1 MSSRLAAA
9 AVLHAKNATWRGRR
23 FFAALRRH
31 GGLAA
36 ARWRPRRHAARPGG
50 GAGALLLRS
59 GSCADQAAGC
69 ELHRH
74 AQPGGQPGVGH
85 HAAHDRH
92 QPRCAARWGGASQS
106 PALRAALRLAA
117 LPRPGGQYRCLAVGA
132 AAGGGG
138 AVRGAW
144 GSQPPSLCCLLFALT
159 CWLGAQ
165 ATRASLTSPGSC
177 TSSAW
182 ASTVRPAPT
191 RASARGGEARLFG
204 ISARPPNA
212 ACPLR
217 RPLCPPARA
226 LRRGCTMA
234 LAPPSRQAAPARA
247 RATLAPTVPWQSQ
260 SLGG

>member
-1 MSSRLAAA
+1 VAASPPRGAPWWRRWCFAAA
-9 AVLHAKNATWRGRR
+9 LWQLRRPGRWLRTSPSRSTWRPTRSR
-23 FFAALRRH
+23 P
-31 GGLAA
+31 
-36 ARWRPRRHAARPGG
+36 PRRARSAPT
-50 GAGALLLRS
+50 S
-59 GSCADQAAGC
+59 
-69 ELHRH
+69 
-74 AQPGGQPGVGH
+74 V
-85 HAAHDRH
+85 
-92 QPRCAARWGGASQS
+92 CAARWGGASQS

-159 CWLGAQ
+159 CWLCAQ